1 MPVISSPGTQ
11 TGNRL
16 ASSMMQAGARNQSLA
31 ARFFEMNM
39 AAKRQKK
46 ERLIQYAREFAAKRE
61 GKREAKSAEGDDT
74 GSMVGGGIGL
84 VLGAILAI
92 PTAGASLAIP
102 AAAATS
108 SAMIAGGGVVGAGV
122 GVGASALTT
131 AGTMAAA
138 AATGG
143 GLGRT
148 IGGMFDEGPTRTT
161 GREVMQAGKLGLEM
175 METLKNLGELDE
187 ETERVK
193 GSPSTVTQEPPVTS
207 AGQMPTVATAKTVEE
222 ASRLISVHGLDFSE
236 LMKSDGWGDW
246 GDSQWP

>member
-1 MPVISSPGTQ
+1 MPVINPPGTQ

-46 ERLIQYAREFAAKRE
+46 ERLIQYARDFAAKRE
-61 GKREAKSAEGDDT
+61 GKRDAKSEEGDDT

-108 SAMIAGGGVVGAGV
+108 SAMIAGGGLAGAGV
-122 GVGASALTT
+122 GAGAGALAT
-131 AGTMAAA
+131 AGAMAAG

-161 GREVMQAGKLGLEM
+161 GREVMTAGKMGLDMIER
-175 METLKNLGELDE
+175 LKNLGELDK
-187 ETERVK
+187 ETERIK
-193 GSPSTVTQEPPVTS
+193 GAPSTVAQESPVTS
-207 AGQMPTVATAKTVEE
+207 AGQMPTVTTAKTVEE
-222 ASRLISVHGLDFSE
+222 ASRLISVQGLDFSE
-236 LMKSDGWGDW
+236 LMRSGGGGNWG
-246 GDSQWP
+246 GSRWP